1 MPRSLAMRVLLG
13 IALPVLA
20 ACSDPP
26 APSCGAYVAP
36 AGTDLTQPPVQLQ
49 RDVIPILSR
58 SCAFVSCHGA
68 ASGGNNGLYLGT
80 DGARVLAE
88 AVGKPAGELP
98 TMSYVAP
105 GDPAGSYVMHKIDG
119 DQCTLVARCAGGDC
133 GGSMPQGSDLMAIRD
148 RDIVRRWIA
157 QGAKGD

>member
-1 MPRSLAMRVLLG
+1 MSRVLPFAVVV
-13 IALPVLA
+13 IAG
-20 ACSDPP
+20 CSDPP
-26 APSCGAYVAP
+26 APTCAAYVAP

-49 RDVIPILSR
+49 RDVVPILSR

-80 DGARVLAE
+80 DGARVLAG

-105 GDPAGSYVMHKIDG
+105 GDPAGSYVMHKVDG
-119 DQCTLVARCAGGDC
+119 DQCTLVTRCEGGDC
-133 GGSMPQGSDLMAIRD
+133 GGRMPEGKDLMAIRD

-157 QGAKGD
+157 QGATGD